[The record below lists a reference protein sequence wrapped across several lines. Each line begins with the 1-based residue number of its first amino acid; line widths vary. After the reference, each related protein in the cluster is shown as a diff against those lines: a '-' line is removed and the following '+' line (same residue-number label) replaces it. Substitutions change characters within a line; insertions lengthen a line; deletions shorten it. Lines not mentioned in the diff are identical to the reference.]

1 MTLTS
6 LVTARLLEERM
17 KPREPR
23 NRAERRAQDK
33 ALKRLVKVKGAVS
46 VATKYRVLDANG
58 RDVTAERIKHH
69 DS

>member
-1 MTLTS
+1 
-6 LVTARLLEERM
+6 M